1 MPPFRPQW
9 LAALVCAVVNC
20 ATAPVWAHTAQQA
33 DPPDEQGSQSRLLD
47 NRYRGFRGRD
57 RDRGLSESVR
67 RFGREHQGARVL
79 SVEPVLIHGR
89 SVNRIKSLDPDGRI
103 RIWIDDPQ
111 SPRTPPRLVDEN
123 GGNW

>member
-1 MPPFRPQW
+1 MPLFRPQW
-9 LAALVCAVVNC
+9 CLALVSGVMTCAS
-20 ATAPVWAHTAQQA
+20 ALGWAQTTPPTEPSDEPAP
-33 DPPDEQGSQSRLLD
+33 PLSRQLPD

-79 SVEPVLIHGR
+79 SAEPVLIHGR
-89 SVNRIKSLDPDGRI
+89 SLNRIKSLDADGRV

-111 SPRTPPRLVDEN
+111 SPRTPPRRADD
-123 GGNW
+123 GD